1 MYIFIKVGLVSK
13 LIFLY
18 VTLEISLFEKKNNG
32 LKTCSSKWSVDYFLV
47 SPIKFLDQNLL
58 SYHKSDWSIFISIIF
73 PECVM

>member
-18 VTLEISLFEKKNNG
+18 VTLEISLFEKKIMVSRLVVAND
-32 LKTCSSKWSVDYFLV
+32 LVDCFLV

-58 SYHKSDWSIFISIIF
+58 SYHKSD
-73 PECVM
+73 